1 MAGLLMCH
9 KKRQGILFHYG
20 ESKMRKKRLGS
31 VLITFYF
38 VQHYFLDQGLLE
50 LIGSKTMVTA
60 HKHGHL
66 NSKPL
71 WACCVS
77 EMEKTGGGA
86 GKKQAYSIFSSIL
99 VKSEDF

>member
-1 MAGLLMCH
+1 
-9 KKRQGILFHYG
+9 
-20 ESKMRKKRLGS
+20 MRKKRLGS

-50 LIGSKTMVTA
+50 LIGSKAMVTA

-71 WACCVS
+71 
-77 EMEKTGGGA
+77 
-86 GKKQAYSIFSSIL
+86 
-99 VKSEDF
+99 